1 MTDARRLNWRFVVP
15 DARPGLLLPVGDEQ
29 VEGWARARRGP
40 DGRPDLPPRDSVG
53 AVAVGDLAAWTRRP
67 GRAGTADLLHEL
79 CAAVEPGGWVC
90 LGFGNARFPL
100 ARRGRS
106 ASLPAVRRALAHAG
120 MAPPAVYACLPHH
133 RSPAM
138 IVPLERRQELD
149 HVLDR
154 LFLTYAPAG
163 SSFPRLRRRLLAG
176 LRAATRAA
184 PHRLRAAAVPGY
196 LLVAR
201 RPA

>member
-1 MTDARRLNWRFVVP
+1 MPDARRLNWRFVVP

-29 VEGWARARRGP
+29 VPGWALARRDRNG
-40 DGRPDLPPRDSVG
+40 LPSVPAPASVG
-53 AVAVGDLAAWTRRP
+53 AVAVGDLADWTP
-67 GRAGTADLLHEL
+67 RAGRSGAADLLRDL

-106 ASLPAVRRALAHAG
+106 LSLPAVRRALAHAG
-120 MAPPAVYACLPHH
+120 MAPPAVYACLPDH
-133 RSPAM
+133 RSPAI

-163 SSFPRLRRRLLAG
+163 SSWPRLRRRLLAG
-176 LRAATRAA
+176 LRAAARAA
-184 PHRLRAAAVPGY
+184 PHRVRAATVPGY